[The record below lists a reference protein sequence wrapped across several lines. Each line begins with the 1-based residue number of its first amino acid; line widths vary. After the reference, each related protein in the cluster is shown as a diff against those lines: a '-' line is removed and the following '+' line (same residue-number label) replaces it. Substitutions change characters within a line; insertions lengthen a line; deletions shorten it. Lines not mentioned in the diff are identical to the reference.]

1 MSKTRWGLGVSVM
14 NKYFKPL
21 DLLFR
26 SEYLARDPM
35 YLKEM
40 MRGLL
45 EKRNNATSTAD
56 YIINLWKQERLIK
69 ENDPERIK
77 VLKEL

>member
-1 MSKTRWGLGVSVM
+1 MNRIKWVLGLEVM
-14 NKYFKPL
+14 NKYFATL
-21 DLLFR
+21 NLLFR
-26 SEYLARDPM
+26 SEYLAREPS
-35 YLKEM
+35 YLKDM

-45 EKRNNATSTAD
+45 ERRNNATSTAD

>member
-1 MSKTRWGLGVSVM
+1 MSKTRWVSGVSVM

-69 ENDPERIK
+69 ENDAERIK
-77 VLKEL
+77 VLKQL

>member
-1 MSKTRWGLGVSVM
+1 MH
-14 NKYFKPL
+14 KYFATL

-69 ENDPERIK
+69 EIDPERIK

>member
-1 MSKTRWGLGVSVM
+1 MSKTRWVSGVSVM

-69 ENDPERIK
+69 ENDAERIK

>member
-1 MSKTRWGLGVSVM
+1 MH
-14 NKYFKPL
+14 KYFATL

-45 EKRNNATSTAD
+45 ERRNNATSTAD

>member
-1 MSKTRWGLGVSVM
+1 M
-14 NKYFKPL
+14 NKYFDTL

-45 EKRNNATSTAD
+45 ERTNNATSTAD

>member
-1 MSKTRWGLGVSVM
+1 MNRIKWVSGLEVM
-14 NKYFKPL
+14 NKYFATL

-45 EKRNNATSTAD
+45 ERTNNATSTAD

>member
-1 MSKTRWGLGVSVM
+1 M
-14 NKYFKPL
+14 NKYFATL
-21 DLLFR
+21 NLLFR

-45 EKRNNATSTAD
+45 ERRNNATSTAD